1 MKKELLT
8 YSDILLMVEND
19 IREGICNAIHPLP
32 LLLMDKHCDLPTTFQ
47 FIKYFNSR
55 SLDVYGNIN

>member
-1 MKKELLT
+1 
-8 YSDILLMVEND
+8 MVEND

-55 SLDVYGNIN
+55 SSDVYGNIN